1 MPRPTKTELRGL
13 PEIADSFRWNMQ
25 VTTAPGGVDN
35 WPVDDDLNLRCVS
48 ATMPSRTMAGQI
60 DVQIKGF
67 HIMRPGPMDET
78 HNINLI
84 FIEDV
89 ESTISQWLVNWRNA
103 VWDPDT
109 GQRQDPEEYMATIR
123 LVRLNH
129 KDDEIWEFVL
139 EGCYIQEFDPGGDL
153 SGDAGQGIQPNI
165 TLYYDTYTDGPVG
178 GSAA

>member
-1 MPRPTKTELRGL
+1 MPRPSEFKSRLREL
-13 PEIADSFRWNMQ
+13 PEIADSFRWNLE
-25 VTTAPGGVDN
+25 VISGPDG
-35 WPVDDDLNLRCVS
+35 WPENDDLNLRCVS

-78 HNINLI
+78 HSINLI
-84 FIEDV
+84 FV
-89 ESTISQWLVNWRNA
+89 ETVDNMISRWLKEWRDA

-109 GQRQDPEEYMATIR
+109 GLRQDADDYTAEIK

-129 KDDEIWEFVL
+129 KDTPIWEFVL
-139 EGCYIQEFDPGGDL
+139 KGCYLQEFDPGGDL

-165 TLYYDTYTDGPVG
+165 TLYYDTYEDNPLES
-178 GSAA
+178 SAA